1 MLGWQSER
9 GRTAQDTSQMQ
20 RTRTDFGFHPAGDKS
35 LPKQPRSPQKK
46 DCTGTANLA
55 NYCRPGSKASEGF
68 SHKDAQRS
76 WQPNDA
82 AKTGRKKQPSIAGWN
97 CSFLTKQVAPVELS
111 GMAKIARTHQVHH
124 GPIRLMLVG
133 LVLLNQV
140 FNDLILWR
148 VRRDKNT
155 TTVCQP

>member
-1 MLGWQSER
+1 MREDNTGYVPNAENQVRLWFPYVSIQQVTR
-9 GRTAQDTSQMQ
+9 VCQNNHTARKPLRVSG
-20 RTRTDFGFHPAGDKS
+20 TRM
-35 LPKQPRSPQKK
+35 
-46 DCTGTANLA
+46 
-55 NYCRPGSKASEGF
+55 
-68 SHKDAQRS
+68 HKDLGQMM
-76 WQPNDA
+76 QPQLE
-82 AKTGRKKQPSIAGWN
+82 TQ
-97 CSFLTKQVAPVELS
+97 QVEPVELS

-155 TTVCQP
+155 TTVCQPDAQKKPHSPQRNNM